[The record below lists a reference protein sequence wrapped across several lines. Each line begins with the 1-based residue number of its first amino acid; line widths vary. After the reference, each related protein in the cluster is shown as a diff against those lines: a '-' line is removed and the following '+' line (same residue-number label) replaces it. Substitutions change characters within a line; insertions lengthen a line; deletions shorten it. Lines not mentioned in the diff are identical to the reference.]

1 MKIEYLRITFKY
13 FTERNDGLINGRTRE
28 WLMRVYKEE
37 TLISYA
43 EIEIRTIKYCQ
54 KHYRGSYYMGI
65 IGVDKIYE

>member
-1 MKIEYLRITFKY
+1 MKIKYLRITFKF

-43 EIEIRTIKYCQ
+43 EIEMRTIKYCH
-54 KHYRGSYYMGI
+54 KHYRGSCYMGI
-65 IGVDKIYE
+65 IGVEKEYE